1 MSRHF
6 RYPKYTYLKDNT
18 YYFSRSVPVDLRCFY
33 TKPRIVQSLKTN
45 SLLRAKTASKVF
57 ASKLDDYWLGL
68 RLKSIEVPAA
78 HLLVADGNASSL
90 PTIEESLEVYFAVKG
105 VGRPKLFFTTAQRY
119 IGYLIECLGNRSIDQ
134 YTSKDATVLREWLI
148 NKGLSNSSLQR
159 VFSGI
164 KAVINFV
171 TLEQGLECQNAFAKV
186 YLPSNTDAKKRHA
199 INSSNMAKIK
209 AECLSLDDD
218 IRWLVAI
225 IFDSGMR
232 LSEAAGLMIDDLK
245 LEEDIPFIDLKPHP
259 HRRLK
264 TASSERKI
272 PLVGMSLWAAKR
284 LKQHSMSLYCF
295 PRYTNSER
303 CNSNSASAAINKW
316 IKTVGGSNDVI
327 HGLRHSFRDR
337 LRAVEAPTDMIDQ
350 LGGWALKSVGQGYGD
365 GYDLELL
372 FKYVG
377 MISKRIKKRDVR
389 LINTQFYSDLS
400 SA

>member
-6 RYPKYTYLKDNT
+6 RYPKYTYLKDNNF
-18 YYFSRSVPVDLRCFY
+18 YFSRSVPVDLRCFY

-78 HLLVADGNASSL
+78 HLLVADGKTSSL
-90 PTIEESLEVYFAVKG
+90 PTIKEALEVYFAVKG

-171 TLEQGLECQNAFAKV
+171 TLEHGLECQNAFAKV

-199 INSSNMAKIK
+199 INPSNMAKIK

-245 LEEDIPFIDLKPHP
+245 LAEDIPYIDLKPHP

-272 PLVGMSLWAAKR
+272 PLVGLSLWAARR
-284 LKQHSMSLYCF
+284 LKQHSTGLYCF
-295 PRYTNSER
+295 SRYTNSER

-316 IKTVGGSNDVI
+316 IKMVGGSNDVI
-327 HGLRHSFRDR
+327 HGLRHSFKDR

-350 LGGWALKSVGQGYGD
+350 AGGWALKSVGQGYGD

-372 FKYVG
+372 VKYLNKL
-377 MISKRIKKRDVR
+377 S
-389 LINTQFYSDLS
+389 NT
-400 SA
+400 

>member
-6 RYPKYTYLKDNT
+6 RYPKYTYLKDNNF
-18 YYFSRSVPVDLRCFY
+18 YFSRSVPVDLRCFY

-119 IGYLIECLGNRSIDQ
+119 IGYLVECLGNRSIDQ

-245 LEEDIPFIDLKPHP
+245 LEEDIPYIDLKPHP

-272 PLVGMSLWAAKR
+272 PLVGLSLWAAKR
-284 LKQHSMSLYCF
+284 LKQDSTGLYCF

-337 LRAVEAPTDMIDQ
+337 LRAVEAPIDMIDQ

-365 GYDLELL
+365 GYDLTVCHKYLKYFVDKPIRESIELSHIL
-372 FKYVG
+372 
-377 MISKRIKKRDVR
+377 
-389 LINTQFYSDLS
+389 L
-400 SA
+400 

>member
-6 RYPKYTYLKDNT
+6 RYPKYTYLKDNNF
-18 YYFSRSVPVDLRCFY
+18 YFSRSVPVDLRCFY

-199 INSSNMAKIK
+199 VTPSNMAKIK

-232 LSEAAGLMIDDLK
+232 LSEAAGLMLADLC
-245 LEEDIPFIDLKPHP
+245 LDEEVPYIDLKQHP

-272 PLVGMSLWAAKR
+272 PLVGLSLWAAKR
-284 LKQHSMSLYCF
+284 LKQHSTGLYCF
-295 PRYTNSER
+295 PRYTNPER

-350 LGGWALKSVGQGYGD
+350 LGGWALKSVGQSYGD

-372 FKYVG
+372 VKHLN
-377 MISKRIKKRDVR
+377 K
-389 LINTQFYSDLS
+389 LSD
-400 SA
+400 A

>member
-1 MSRHF
+1 MSRHL
-6 RYPKYTYLKDNT
+6 RHPKYTYIKDNT
-18 YYFSRSVPVDLRCFY
+18 YYFSRSVPTDLRCFY
-33 TKPRIVQSLKTN
+33 TKPRIIQSLRTN
-45 SLLRAKTASKVF
+45 SQSRALTASKVF

-68 RLKSIEVPAA
+68 RLKRLEVPAA
-78 HLLVADGNASSL
+78 HLLIADGSGSASAL
-90 PTIEESLEVYFAVKG
+90 PSIEEALELYFSVIGKG
-105 VGRPKLFFTTAQRY
+105 RQKLFFTTAQRY
-119 IGYLIECLGNRSIDQ
+119 IGYLIECLGVRAIDN
-134 YTSKDATVLREWLI
+134 YSSKDATILREWLI
-148 NKGLSNSSLQR
+148 KKGLSNSSLQR

-171 TLEQGLECQNAFAKV
+171 TLEHGLECQNAFAKV

-199 INSSNMAKIK
+199 VTPSNMAKIK

-245 LEEDIPFIDLKPHP
+245 LEEDIPYIDLKPHP

-272 PLVGMSLWAAKR
+272 PLVGMSLWAAER
-284 LKQHSMSLYCF
+284 LKQHSTGLYCF
-295 PRYTNSER
+295 PRYTNAER

-316 IKTVGGSNDVI
+316 IKTIGGSKDVI

-365 GYDLELL
+365 GYGMELL
-372 FKYVG
+372 VKYLD
-377 MISKRIKKRDVR
+377 K
-389 LINTQFYSDLS
+389 LSD
-400 SA
+400 

>member
-6 RYPKYTYLKDNT
+6 RYPKYTYLKDNNF
-18 YYFSRSVPVDLRCFY
+18 YFSRSVPVDLRCFY

-68 RLKSIEVPAA
+68 RLQSIEVPAA
-78 HLLVADGNASSL
+78 HLLIADENVSSL

-171 TLEQGLECQNAFAKV
+171 TLEHGLECQNAFAKV

-199 INSSNMAKIK
+199 INPSNMAKIK

-225 IFDSGMR
+225 ICDSGMR
-232 LSEAAGLMIDDLK
+232 LSEAAGLIIHDLK
-245 LEEDIPFIDLKPHP
+245 LEEDIPYIDLKPHP

-272 PLVGMSLWAAKR
+272 PLVGLSLWAAKR
-284 LKQHSMSLYCF
+284 LKQHSAGLYCF
-295 PRYTNSER
+295 PRYTSFER

-337 LRAVEAPTDMIDQ
+337 LRAIEAPTDMIDQ

-372 FKYVG
+372 VKYLR
-377 MISKRIKKRDVR
+377 K
-389 LINTQFYSDLS
+389 LSDT
-400 SA
+400 

>member
-1 MSRHF
+1 MSKHF

-78 HLLVADGNASSL
+78 HLLIADGNISSL

-171 TLEQGLECQNAFAKV
+171 TLEHGLECQNAFAKV

-199 INSSNMAKIK
+199 INPSNMAKIK

-232 LSEAAGLMIDDLK
+232 LSEAAGLMLDDLK
-245 LEEDIPFIDLKPHP
+245 LEDVIPYIDLKPHP

-272 PLVGMSLWAAKR
+272 PLIGLSLWAAKR
-284 LKQHSMSLYCF
+284 LKQHSTGLYCF

-372 FKYVG
+372 
-377 MISKRIKKRDVR
+377 ISCLTKITT
-389 LINTQFYSDLS
+389 N
-400 SA
+400 

>member
-6 RYPKYTYLKDNT
+6 RYPKYTYLKDNNF
-18 YYFSRSVPVDLRCFY
+18 YFSRSVPVDLRGFY

-68 RLKSIEVPAA
+68 RLKNIEVPAA
-78 HLLVADGNASSL
+78 HLLVADANASSL

-119 IGYLIECLGNRSIDQ
+119 VGYLIECLGNRSIDQ

-199 INSSNMAKIK
+199 INPSNMAKIK
-209 AECLSLDDD
+209 YECLSLDDD

-232 LSEAAGLMIDDLK
+232 LSEAAGLMLSDLM
-245 LEEDIPFIDLKPHP
+245 LEEDIPYIDLKPHP

-272 PLVGMSLWAAKR
+272 PLVGLSLWAAKR
-284 LKQHSMSLYCF
+284 LKQHSTGLYCF
-295 PRYTNSER
+295 PRYTNSQR

-316 IKTVGGSNDVI
+316 IKTVGGSHDVI

-365 GYDLELL
+365 GYDLALL
-372 FKYVG
+372 VKY
-377 MISKRIKKRDVR
+377 
-389 LINTQFYSDLS
+389 LS
-400 SA
+400 TITDAG

>member
-1 MSRHF
+1 MRRHF
-6 RYPKYTYLKDNT
+6 RYPKYTFIKGNSF
-18 YYFSRSVPVDLRCFY
+18 YFSRSVPTDLRCFY

-199 INSSNMAKIK
+199 INPSNMAKIK

-225 IFDSGMR
+225 IFDTGMR
-232 LSEAAGLMIDDLK
+232 LSEAAGLMVDDLK
-245 LEEDIPFIDLKPHP
+245 LEGALPYINLIPHP

-284 LKQHSMSLYCF
+284 LKQHSTGLYCF
-295 PRYTNSER
+295 PRYTNPER

-372 FKYVG
+372 VKYLG
-377 MISKRIKKRDVR
+377 R
-389 LINTQFYSDLS
+389 LCD
-400 SA
+400 

>member
-1 MSRHF
+1 MSKHF

-68 RLKSIEVPAA
+68 RLKSIEIPAA

-245 LEEDIPFIDLKPHP
+245 LEEDIPYIDLKPHP

-272 PLVGMSLWAAKR
+272 PLAGLSLWAAKR
-284 LKQHSMSLYCF
+284 LKQESTGLYCF
-295 PRYTNSER
+295 PRYTNPER

-350 LGGWALKSVGQGYGD
+350 LGGWALKSVGQGYGE
-365 GYDLELL
+365 GYGVDILH
-372 FKYVG
+372 KY
-377 MISKRIKKRDVR
+377 ISRGTEK
-389 LINTQFYSDLS
+389 
-400 SA
+400 

>member
-6 RYPKYTYLKDNT
+6 RYPKYTYLKDNNF
-18 YYFSRSVPVDLRCFY
+18 YFSRSVPVDLRCFY

-78 HLLVADGNASSL
+78 HLLVADRNASSL
-90 PTIEESLEVYFAVKG
+90 PTIEESLEVYFEIKG

-148 NKGLSNSSLQR
+148 KKGLSNSSLQR

-186 YLPSNTDAKKRHA
+186 YLPSNTGAKKRHA
-199 INSSNMAKIK
+199 INPSNMAKIK

-232 LSEAAGLMIDDLK
+232 LSEAAGLMLSDLK
-245 LEEDIPFIDLKPHP
+245 LEDVIPYIDLKPHP

-272 PLVGMSLWAAKR
+272 PLVGLSLWAARR
-284 LKQHSMSLYCF
+284 LKQHSTGLYCF
-295 PRYTNSER
+295 PRYTNPER

-372 FKYVG
+372 VKYQ
-377 MISKRIKKRDVR
+377 SKI
-389 LINTQFYSDLS
+389 
-400 SA
+400 

>member
-1 MSRHF
+1 
-6 RYPKYTYLKDNT
+6 
-18 YYFSRSVPVDLRCFY
+18 
-33 TKPRIVQSLKTN
+33 
-45 SLLRAKTASKVF
+45 
-57 ASKLDDYWLGL
+57 
-68 RLKSIEVPAA
+68 
-78 HLLVADGNASSL
+78 
-90 PTIEESLEVYFAVKG
+90 
-105 VGRPKLFFTTAQRY
+105 
-119 IGYLIECLGNRSIDQ
+119 
-134 YTSKDATVLREWLI
+134 LI

-199 INSSNMAKIK
+199 INPSNMAKIK

-245 LEEDIPFIDLKPHP
+245 LEADIPYIDLKPHP

-272 PLVGMSLWAAKR
+272 PLVGVSLWAAKR
-284 LKQHSMSLYCF
+284 LKQHSMGLYCF

-316 IKTVGGSNDVI
+316 IKAVGGSNDVI

-350 LGGWALKSVGQGYGD
+350 LGGWSLKSVGQGYGD
-365 GYDLELL
+365 GY
-372 FKYVG
+372 
-377 MISKRIKKRDVR
+377 S
-389 LINTQFYSDLS
+389 SDLTSRYLQKISNS
-400 SA
+400 S

>member
-1 MSRHF
+1 MSKHF
-6 RYPKYTYLKDNT
+6 RYPKYTYLKDNNF
-18 YYFSRSVPVDLRCFY
+18 YFSRSVPVDLRCFY

-90 PTIEESLEVYFAVKG
+90 PTIEEALEVYFAVKG

-119 IGYLIECLGNRSIDQ
+119 IGYLVECLGNRSINQ

-199 INSSNMAKIK
+199 INPSNMAKIK

-245 LEEDIPFIDLKPHP
+245 LNEDIPYIDLKPHP

-272 PLVGMSLWAAKR
+272 PLVGLSLWATKR
-284 LKQHSMSLYCF
+284 LKPHSTGLYCF
-295 PRYTNSER
+295 PRYTNSDR

-316 IKTVGGSNDVI
+316 IKTVGGSKDVI

-350 LGGWALKSVGQGYGD
+350 LGGWAMKSVGQSYGD
-365 GYDLELL
+365 GYELKML
-372 FKYVG
+372 QQY
-377 MISKRIKKRDVR
+377 IEQ
-389 LINTQFYSDLS
+389 LIAVTD
-400 SA
+400 

>member
-1 MSRHF
+1 MSKHF

-68 RLKSIEVPAA
+68 RLKTLEVPAA

-148 NKGLSNSSLQR
+148 KKGLSNSSLQR

-171 TLEQGLECQNAFAKV
+171 TLEHGLECQNAFAKV

-199 INSSNMAKIK
+199 VTPSNMAKIK

-232 LSEAAGLMIDDLK
+232 LSEAAGLMLADLC
-245 LEEDIPFIDLKPHP
+245 LDEEVPYIDLKQHP

-284 LKQHSMSLYCF
+284 LKQHSTGLYCF
-295 PRYTNSER
+295 PRYTNPER

-316 IKTVGGSNDVI
+316 IKTVGGSNDVV

-350 LGGWALKSVGQGYGD
+350 LGGWSLKSVGQGYGD

-372 FKYVG
+372 
-377 MISKRIKKRDVR
+377 ISCLTKITT
-389 LINTQFYSDLS
+389 N
-400 SA
+400 